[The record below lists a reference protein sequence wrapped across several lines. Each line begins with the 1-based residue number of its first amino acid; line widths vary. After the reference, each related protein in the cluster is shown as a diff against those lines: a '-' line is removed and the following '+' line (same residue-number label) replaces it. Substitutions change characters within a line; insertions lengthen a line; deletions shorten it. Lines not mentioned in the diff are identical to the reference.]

1 MCRRRRIRESVGR
14 GDGLGLLPLDLAV
27 AGASTA
33 VARAESEPEL
43 ALAVNGMAS
52 RAASD
57 CIVAMGV
64 IFRTSWAPAYLIVA
78 AHADLLIAATA
89 LEWGLSVVTVNL
101 RHEWLDY

>member
-1 MCRRRRIRESVGR
+1 
-14 GDGLGLLPLDLAV
+14 
-27 AGASTA
+27 
-33 VARAESEPEL
+33 
-43 ALAVNGMAS
+43 
-52 RAASD
+52 
-57 CIVAMGV
+57 MGV